1 MTAAHVS
8 VVIPYYEQQAQLSL
22 VLLALDQQVGA
33 PPFEIVVA
41 DDGSAAPPIVRCDTA
56 LSCTV
61 VRQSDLGFRAAS
73 ARNLGAAAATGGVL
87 VFLDSDTLPTAGYLA
102 AMARAVAATDDGHGV
117 LVVGRRRHF
126 HPGSGSTEEVL
137 QLLRAADHGVPPGI
151 RDLGEPDWLADGLR
165 RTADLHQAG
174 DEDFR
179 LVISAVL
186 AVDRTLWE
194 TTGGFDGTFVGYGG
208 EDWDFA
214 WRAWLSGADWHH
226 EPSALAWHD
235 GPDAGSRGI
244 DLDAKNAETLRL
256 ADTIPLSSTRGKGLV
271 HRIPAIAVRY
281 LGATTGT
288 AQDAPVID
296 AVGAWLD
303 NADAGVW
310 FPACTRVD
318 ELPPLL
324 RHDPRVRTGEVP
336 ATVAARTVHSV
347 DLHRP
352 VRPPADAAGFCARG
366 DQEVLGWVRVQHTR
380 RARRGAPVPI
390 LTVAEAGLQ
399 SVPPQLSLER
409 RWGGW

>member
-1 MTAAHVS
+1 MTAPHVS

-22 VLLALDQQVGA
+22 VLQALDQQVGA

-41 DDGSAAPPIVRCDTA
+41 DDGSGVPPVVRCDAA
-56 LSCTV
+56 LSCSV

-73 ARNLGAAAATGGVL
+73 ARNLGAAAATGAVL
-87 VFLDSDTLPTAGYLA
+87 VFLDSDTLPAAGYLA
-102 AMARAVAATDDGHGV
+102 AMARAVALTDDGHGV

-126 HPGSGSTEEVL
+126 HPGTSSTGEVL
-137 QLLRAADHGVPPGI
+137 RMLRDAEHGVPPGI
-151 RDLGEPDWLADGLR
+151 QDLGEPNWLADGLR
-165 RTADLHQAG
+165 RTADLHRAG

-208 EDWDFA
+208 EDWDFG

-235 GPDAGSRGI
+235 GPDAGTRGI
-244 DLDAKNAETLRL
+244 DRDAKNAETLRL
-256 ADTIPLSSTRGKGLV
+256 AGTIPLPSARGTGLV
-271 HRIPAIAVRY
+271 HPVPAIAMRY

-296 AVGAWLD
+296 AVASWLD
-303 NADAGVW
+303 NSDAGVW
-310 FPACTRVD
+310 FPACARVA

-324 RHDPRVRTGEVP
+324 RHDPRVHPGEVP
-336 ATVAARTVHSV
+336 ARVSTRAVHSV

-352 VRPPADAAGFCARG
+352 SRPPGAAAGFCARG
-366 DQEVLGWVRVQHTR
+366 DQEVLGWVREQHTR
-380 RARRGAPVPI
+380 RARRGAPIPI
-390 LTVAEAGLQ
+390 LTVEEAGLQ
-399 SVPPQLSLER
+399 PVPPQLSLER